1 LAALAFLAVGFAG
14 LYGREAEYL
23 FLEAAVSDD
32 LLTYQAAQDYLA
44 ALIPPRE
51 KELQEMEA
59 IAAKDGFPIIGPVCG
74 YYCYQL
80 ARMIQAKS
88 VFELGS
94 GYGYSTAWFA
104 KAIRENGGGVVHHTV
119 WDEELS
125 RRARRHLAELG
136 SAHLVQFHVSEA
148 VEALK
153 RTEGPFDIIFN
164 DIDKEAYP
172 ASLPVIKE
180 KLRGGGLLI
189 IDNMLW
195 SGRIFDKKDESPAT
209 RGVRE
214 FTRLITSDPDWIV
227 SLAPMRDGMIVA
239 YKK

>member
-1 LAALAFLAVGFAG
+1 M
-14 LYGREAEYL
+14 
-23 FLEAAVSDD
+23 SDD
-32 LLTYQAAQDYLA
+32 LLTYSAAQDYVNSLV
-44 ALIPPRE
+44 PPRE
-51 KELQEMEA
+51 AELMEMENYA
-59 IAAKDGFPIIGPVCG
+59 EANGFPIIGPACG

-80 ARMIQAKS
+80 ARMIKAKS

-104 KAIRENGGGVVHHTV
+104 KAVRENGGGVVHHTI
-119 WDEELS
+119 WDEKLS
-125 RRARRHLAELG
+125 ERARGHLVKLG
-136 SAHLVQFHVSEA
+136 SSDSVKFHVSEA

-153 RTEGPFDIIFN
+153 KTDGPFDIIFN

-180 KLRGGGLLI
+180 KLRSGGLLI

-195 SGRIFDKKDESPAT
+195 HGRIFDPNDKTPAT
-209 RGVRE
+209 LGVKE
-214 FTRLITSDPDWIV
+214 FTRQIASDSDWII